1 MLRFVK
7 LGRPRPSAR
16 TITPALMEPLLD
28 SSLQVDELVP
38 VVRTIV
44 RGLGFDSFL
53 CGWGSASRPDRD
65 STLYAFTTLPQE
77 WATLYEREH
86 YVEVDPRIQLSEE
99 APAMLYWSA
108 DELRGVDRGRDKFFN
123 DAAKFGIRSGVCF
136 GWRDAEGNG
145 LLCGYNSSADRV
157 DPTAIRHVVHHL
169 YAFGH
174 AFHDVFM
181 RTVIEKGVPSR
192 LRGVALTKRETEAL
206 KYAARGLTVLDI
218 APKMGISPRTV
229 RFHIDK
235 ATTKLGALKREE
247 TIALA
252 VKGGLLD
259 VLP

>member
-1 MLRFVK
+1 
-7 LGRPRPSAR
+7 
-16 TITPALMEPLLD
+16 
-28 SSLQVDELVP
+28 
-38 VVRTIV
+38 VV
-44 RGLGFDSFL
+44 
-53 CGWGSASRPDRD
+53 A
-65 STLYAFTTLPQE
+65 
-77 WATLYEREH
+77 
-86 YVEVDPRIQLSEE
+86 E
-99 APAMLYWSA
+99 A
-108 DELRGVDRGRDKFFN
+108 
-123 DAAKFGIRSGVCF
+123 
-136 GWRDAEGNG
+136 
-145 LLCGYNSSADRV
+145 
-157 DPTAIRHVVHHL
+157 L

-174 AFHDVFM
+174 AFHDAFM